1 MLNDKQRK
9 FIEDNIKLVYKFCA
23 RYNITDEDD
32 ISDFVCKFC
41 ELVESDAYDEDRGK
55 FSTFIWASLNNYAH
69 YRYEGQNALKRNLAE
84 GERFVYL
91 NKMIANGKSDK
102 EDETE
107 IQELVQTRNDY
118 FDEVDLGIAIEKM
131 RKAARERDNRK
142 KCKRRISNEKMLDIV
157 LYYYKHENGEM
168 NITEVAR
175 ALHTTKQ
182 TIFNNLQE
190 LRKSAKRCLE

>member
-69 YRYEGQNALKRNLAE
+69 YRYEGQNALTE
-84 GERFVYL
+84 GEKFVYL
-91 NKMIANGKSDK
+91 NKMIANDNEG
-102 EDETE
+102 ETE
-107 IQELVQTRNDY
+107 VQGLVQTYNNY
-118 FDEVDLGIAIEKM
+118 FDEVDLSIAIEKM

-157 LYYYKHENGEM
+157 LYYYEHENGEM

-175 ALHTTKQ
+175 ILHTTKQ
-182 TIFNNLQE
+182 TVFNNLQE